1 MNDFS
6 VQANPFFHQG
16 GSKVKPHLTLTL
28 ASTEDQLLESPVH
41 KEDQP
46 KFQDPSQV
54 KISKPAAPFV
64 ENKLSKTESEHNF
77 KPPSQGEKVLK
88 LVFGTARCSTPTAG
102 GIVVGP

>member
-6 VQANPFFHQG
+6 VQANPFFHQT
-16 GSKVKPHLTLTL
+16 KIKPHLTLTL

-46 KFQDPSQV
+46 KFQDTSEV
-54 KISKPAAPFV
+54 KISKPPAPFV